1 MLREAVERFLS
12 ICALWNCHQ
21 YTYRYLI
28 VRDSIR
34 SELEGKLDMANCPLH
49 WTGAACDWPICVHGR
64 ANPATK
70 LCQCYNYYSP
80 PFCISCLPGYWG
92 ESCDRQPLKGV
103 SSANDFPI
111 RIPPFLVK
119 PILLAIGVVL
129 LLLMAFVIYRIRIFV
144 RNRKPPRYDD
154 IAKDLP
160 PPYTT

>member
-1 MLREAVERFLS
+1 MLPNFADPFHS
-12 ICALWNCHQ
+12 
-21 YTYRYLI
+21 
-28 VRDSIR
+28 SKKKK
-34 SELEGKLDMANCPLH
+34 KLLTTWLVNCPPH

-70 LCQCYNYYSP
+70 LCNCYNYYSP

-103 SSANDFPI
+103 TSASDFPI

-119 PILLAIGVVL
+119 PILFAIAVLFVL
-129 LLLMAFVIYRIRIFV
+129 LLVFLIYRIRIYI

-160 PPYTT
+160 PPYS